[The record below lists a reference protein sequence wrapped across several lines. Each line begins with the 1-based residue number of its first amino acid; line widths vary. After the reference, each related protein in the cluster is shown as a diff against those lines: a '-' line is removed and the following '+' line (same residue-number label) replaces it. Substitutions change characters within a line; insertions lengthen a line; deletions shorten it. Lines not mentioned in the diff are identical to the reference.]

1 MGLSVSY
8 GRRKKRDYGVCTVH
22 EDSLC
27 NIVRVVASYDV
38 VHAERGSAAVQGLSA
53 ENTAERAV
61 VFLPNCR
68 NDAVH
73 CPSVQLIIGKDL
85 EGHVVLLLIALDGLM
100 IEVNTMWLKKG
111 KKTVR

>member
-1 MGLSVSY
+1 MPPRMTMGLSVSY
-8 GRRKKRDYGVCTVH
+8 GRRDYGVCTVH
-22 EDSLC
+22 ED
-27 NIVRVVASYDV
+27 VRVVASYDV
-38 VHAERGSAAVQGLSA
+38 VHTERGSTAVQGLSA